1 MHFKN
6 ASSLEEA
13 LAPGERMLW
22 VDRSSPTRPR
32 YVPVSWM
39 EMIPVEF
46 KFFTVSLVGVF
57 IGASVM
63 FFAEDFL
70 QHFIGFCLLVV
81 SGTGSGFL
89 LRWIIH
95 KKRRGE
101 PVLLDYMLTP
111 SRLVALQPKS
121 SIYEEVELERI
132 VSLIRDGRSLIL
144 RAVNPKDEFHFFDL
158 ADADAAEAIIAK
170 TLGPLS

>member
-1 MHFKN
+1 MHFKS

-81 SGTGSGFL
+81 SGTGSGFFA
-89 LRWIIH
+89 
-95 KKRRGE
+95 
-101 PVLLDYMLTP
+101 PLDHP
-111 SRLVALQPKS
+111 
-121 SIYEEVELERI
+121 
-132 VSLIRDGRSLIL
+132 
-144 RAVNPKDEFHFFDL
+144 
-158 ADADAAEAIIAK
+158 
-170 TLGPLS
+170 